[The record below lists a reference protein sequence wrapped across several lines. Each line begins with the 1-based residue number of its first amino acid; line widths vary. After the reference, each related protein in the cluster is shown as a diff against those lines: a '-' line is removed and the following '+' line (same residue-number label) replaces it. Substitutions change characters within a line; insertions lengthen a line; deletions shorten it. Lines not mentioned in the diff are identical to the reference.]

1 MFTGVLDTSY
11 CHDNASH
18 DFETMGDIGDFL
30 EKWPA
35 HALGRS
41 CAKSNA
47 CVVNGR
53 IVSLT
58 EVETKIPNVVPKPK
72 FLDALE
78 TKICNDLKNIQS
90 DDRDLRFQA
99 FKGAF
104 QAFIHELKTYK
115 PLLSRIYKE
124 YEDYINFYKAE
135 AQKLRPVKE
144 YLWTISQEC
153 DERILKIQ
161 KRERPELDNLKREII
176 RLRDLVSQ
184 LREDKISLET
194 QVEHLTQSVKD
205 EHDKFRNEADAKL
218 LLISEINALRMQF
231 DEIEGISKKIPNKTN
246 QHDDPILLKI
256 ALEQARKAQ
265 SASEFEVVQLKAE
278 YVNVMPKNKYDA
290 LLEANNKLKSDYD
303 MKIKENEELN
313 ESLELL
319 KNQLH
324 EVMKQRD
331 QSETTVQQLQK
342 VSTPRPEW
350 NEVGR
355 KLPGGLTQWLKET
368 ASMSSQEKMHFLAN
382 QLTAQNGVN
391 IELNLSSYIKEE
403 LNFIPLFLQKSNVD
417 VIVSRPIQLRDCL
430 LLIHELWIS
439 RKNEKDTIKMKT
451 PPKSPTNIQHTLR
464 SFDEFLH
471 NFFKQIYGLEQI
483 RIEWAYGFYEM
494 LIKEKNN
501 YKLNELKRIIENKMD
516 EECHWHLE
524 SWIKW
529 IKEQI
534 ITFIDMNNNNTTSM
548 PTSVKA
554 ESEQKIILKQILH
567 EALLNIFNQQDLNNF
582 IILMK
587 SAEEYGSLQIKDASV
602 IPLSSINNNECNDN
616 EKEVNVEDVLDFNKL
631 FNNVCDEDYNP
642 FLKELISLYK
652 QLKTAFINDII
663 SELQKLTSDGVQ
675 TSNVTLIQV
684 RHAIESIAPPTAVT
698 SNTGTKSG
706 KPAMIQQQSMPAIDI
721 ESSLEWLF
729 KINPNSPPV
738 QSVTLNSLITRLEG
752 CNLFRN

>member
-1 MFTGVLDTSY
+1 
-11 CHDNASH
+11 
-18 DFETMGDIGDFL
+18 MGDIGDFL

-41 CAKSNA
+41 YAESNA

-58 EVETKIPNVVPKPK
+58 AVETKIPNVVPKPK

-78 TKICNDLKNIQS
+78 TKICNGLRNIQP
-90 DDRDLRFQA
+90 DDKDLRFQI
-99 FKGAF
+99 FKEVF

-124 YEDYINFYKAE
+124 YEDYLNFYKAE

-176 RLRDLVSQ
+176 RLRDMVSQ
-184 LREDKISLET
+184 LKEDKIGLET

-205 EHDKFRNEADAKL
+205 EHDKFRYEADAKL
-218 LLISEINALRMQF
+218 LLISEINAMRMQF
-231 DEIEGISKKIPNKTN
+231 DEIDGISKQMQNKTN
-246 QHDDPILLKI
+246 QHDDPTLLKI

-278 YVNVMPKNKYDA
+278 YVDVMPKNRYDA

-331 QSETTVQQLQK
+331 QSETAVQQLQK

-368 ASMSSQEKMHFLAN
+368 ASMSSQEKMHFLVN
-382 QLTAQNGVN
+382 QLTARNDAN
-391 IELNLSSYIKEE
+391 IEFNLSSYIKDE
-403 LNFIPLFLQKSNVD
+403 LNFIPLFLQKSNIE
-417 VIVSRPIQLRDCL
+417 VIVPRPIQLRDCL

-439 RKNEKDTIKMKT
+439 RENERDAIKMKT
-451 PPKSPTNIQHTLR
+451 PPKSPTNIQHTLK
-464 SFDEFLH
+464 SFDEFLY

-494 LIKEKNN
+494 LIKERNN
-501 YKLNELKRIIENKMD
+501 YKLNELKMIIDNKMD

-534 ITFIDMNNNNTTSM
+534 IIFIDNNNKNNTTTM
-548 PTSVKA
+548 PTNIK
-554 ESEQKIILKQILH
+554 SENQQKIILKQILH
-567 EALLNIFNQQDLNNF
+567 EALLNIFNQQDINNF
-582 IILMK
+582 NILMK
-587 SAEEYGSLQIKDASV
+587 SAEEYGSLQIKDSSV
-602 IPLSSINNNECNDN
+602 TSLSSINNSEFNDN
-616 EKEVNVEDVLDFNKL
+616 AKQVNMEDVLDFNKL
-631 FNNVCDEDYNP
+631 FNNVYDEDYNP
-642 FLKELISLYK
+642 FLKVLISLYK
-652 QLKTAFINDII
+652 QLKTVFINDII
-663 SELQKLTSDGVQ
+663 SELQKLTSGGVQ

-684 RHAIESIAPPTAVT
+684 RHAIESIAPSTAVT
-698 SNTGTKSG
+698 SNISTKSG
-706 KPAMIQQQSMPAIDI
+706 KPAMIQQQSIPAIDI

-738 QSVTLNSLITRLEG
+738 QSVQLSSLLTRLEG